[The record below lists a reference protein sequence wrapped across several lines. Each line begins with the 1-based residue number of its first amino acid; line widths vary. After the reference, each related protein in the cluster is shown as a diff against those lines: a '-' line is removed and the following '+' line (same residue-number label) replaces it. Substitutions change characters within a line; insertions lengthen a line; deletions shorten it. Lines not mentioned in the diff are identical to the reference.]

1 MNELLKALADTDRER
16 EAPPAVEMRLRA
28 AFRKKNQRR
37 VWPYFAVVAAA
48 IATVIVLSIIKTKP
62 PLKPQ
67 VIETREVA
75 PVVPPAPVIAR
86 NGGSIP
92 RKVVHRR
99 PPPPK
104 DEIVTEFYPL
114 MEDPLPFERGELLR
128 VSLPAAAMRTVGVTV
143 SEDRLG
149 EIVQADVLVGQEGL
163 ARAIRFVSAQVNR
176 P

>member
-1 MNELLKALADTDRER
+1 MNELLKALADADRER
-16 EAPPAVEMRLRA
+16 EAPAVVEMRLRA
-28 AFRKKNQRR
+28 AFRKKHQRR
-37 VWPYFAVVAAA
+37 VWPYFAAVAAA
-48 IATVIVLSIIKTKP
+48 IAAVIVLSIIKTKP

-67 VIETREVA
+67 AIETREVA
-75 PVVPPAPVIAR
+75 PIVQPLPVVARNEAPAPRRVF
-86 NGGSIP
+86 
-92 RKVVHRR
+92 HRR
-99 PPPPK
+99 PPLPK
-104 DEIVTEFYPL
+104 EEIVTEFYPL

-163 ARAIRFVSAQVNR
+163 ARAIRFVNARVNQ